1 MALGL
6 SPKRSLIAES
16 SSVWRPSL
24 LKQAVAPFVKMTE
37 KRIRKKNLTKKTHK
51 NVLKVLV
58 MVKSMVRK
66 FWT

>member
-1 MALGL
+1 M
-6 SPKRSLIAES
+6 
-16 SSVWRPSL
+16 
-24 LKQAVAPFVKMTE
+24 KQAVAPFVKMTE

-66 FWT
+66 FWTQPNLLTNTACGGSAACIAL